1 MCELLGLSFNKPVD
15 IQISFTGFR
24 ERGRIHRDGWGLG
37 SYDADGK
44 AHIVKEAAEA
54 AWSERSKALASDLSN
69 RSEIYIG
76 HVRMMSRGERLME
89 NTHPFQRDLNGKDH
103 LFAHNGTLTGYHSYL
118 PLKSFFPQGETDSE
132 WAFCY
137 LMDQLNRENLNFS
150 KAESYEQLLDIFRH
164 INATGKF
171 NCLFSDGERLFA
183 YVDQK
188 GYNGLCFTHRQPPFH
203 RARLL
208 DSDWEVD
215 LGYIKDP
222 GEHGYVIATQK
233 LTDEEWEKMR
243 PGELIVF
250 EKGKMIWSSARDLNH
265 Q

>member
-1 MCELLGLSFNKPVD
+1 MCELLGLSFNKLVD

-37 SYDADGK
+37 SYDAGGK
-44 AHIVKEAAEA
+44 VHVVKEAAEA
-54 AWSERSKALASDLSN
+54 AWSERSKALASDLN
-69 RSEIYIG
+69 KRSEIYIG
-76 HVRMMSRGERLME
+76 HVRMMSRGERLIE
-89 NTHPFQRDLNGKDH
+89 NTHPFKIGFNDKDYV
-103 LFAHNGTLTGYHSYL
+103 FAHNGTLTGYKLML
-118 PLKSFFPQGETDSE
+118 PLGSFVPEGSTDSE
-132 WAFCY
+132 HAFCY
-137 LMDQLNRENLNFS
+137 LMNRVKILGLDLTNPDSFHE
-150 KAESYEQLLDIFRH
+150 LLKIIKT
-164 INATGKF
+164 INQTGKF

-183 YVDQK
+183 YFDQN
-188 GYNGLCFTHRQPPFH
+188 GYNGLYYTERRPPFH

-208 DSDWEVD
+208 DSDWELD
-215 LGYIKDP
+215 LGGIKDP
-222 GEHGYVIATQK
+222 REHGYVIATQK